1 MPITVALIEDDHGTR
16 EALGALLSHDPSL
29 RLAGIYASA
38 EEALLGVPQAWP
50 DVLLSDI
57 KLGGKSGIECAA
69 ALKAQRPQLQVLML
83 TTYEDSELIFESLRA
98 GASGYVLKKT
108 PPAELIQAIEQV
120 HGGGAPMSM
129 EVARKVIGY
138 FHPVRAAAPMPE
150 PETLTPREEEILAL
164 LAGGCLYKEIS
175 ERLDISLNT
184 VRTHLK
190 NIYEKLHVQSRSE
203 ATLKY
208 LAREG
213 PTGLDRLKGL
223 GRALW
228 PKRRS

>member
-1 MPITVALIEDDHGTR
+1 MPITVALIEDDDGTR
-16 EALGALLSHDPSL
+16 EALSALLSHEPSL
-29 RLAGIYASA
+29 RLAGTYASA
-38 EEALLGVPQAWP
+38 EEALAGVPSAWP

-69 ALKAQRPQLQVLML
+69 ALKAQRPELQVLML

-138 FHPVRAAAPMPE
+138 FHPARAAAE
-150 PETLTPREEEILAL
+150 PERLTPREEEILAL

-190 NIYEKLHVQSRSE
+190 NIYEKLHVQSRGE

>member
-1 MPITVALIEDDHGTR
+1 MSITVALIEDDDGTR
-16 EALGALLSHDPSL
+16 EALGALLAQEPSL
-29 RLAGIYASA
+29 RVTGTYASA
-38 EEALLGVPQAWP
+38 EDALIGIPKEWP

-57 KLGGKSGIECAA
+57 KLQGKSGIECAA
-69 ALKAQRPQLQVLML
+69 ALKLQHPALQVLML
-83 TTYEDSELIFESLRA
+83 TTYEDSELIFDSLRA

-129 EVARKVIGY
+129 EVARKVIEY
-138 FHPVRAAAPMPE
+138 FHPARAAAAE

-164 LAGGCLYKEIS
+164 LAGGCLYKEIG

-190 NIYEKLHVQSRSE
+190 NIYEKLHVQSRGE

-213 PTGLDRLKGL
+213 PSGIDRLKGL
-223 GRALW
+223 GRTLW
-228 PKRRS
+228 PKRR

>member
-1 MPITVALIEDDHGTR
+1 MPITVALIEDDRGTR
-16 EALGALLSHDPSL
+16 EALSALLSHEPSL
-29 RLAGIYASA
+29 KLAGTYASA
-38 EEALLGVPQAWP
+38 EEALAEIPKAWP

-57 KLGGKSGIECAA
+57 KLQGRSGIECAA
-69 ALKAQRPQLQVLML
+69 ALKAQHPRLQVLML
-83 TTYEDSELIFESLRA
+83 TTYEDSELIFDSLRA

-129 EVARKVIGY
+129 EVARKVIEY
-138 FHPVRAAAPMPE
+138 FHPGRAAAPPSDL
-150 PETLTPREEEILAL
+150 ETLTPREEEILAL
-164 LAGGCLYKEIS
+164 LAGGCLYKEIG

-190 NIYEKLHVQSRSE
+190 NIYEKLHVQSRGE

-213 PTGLDRLKGL
+213 PSGLDRLKDL

-228 PKRRS
+228 PRRRS